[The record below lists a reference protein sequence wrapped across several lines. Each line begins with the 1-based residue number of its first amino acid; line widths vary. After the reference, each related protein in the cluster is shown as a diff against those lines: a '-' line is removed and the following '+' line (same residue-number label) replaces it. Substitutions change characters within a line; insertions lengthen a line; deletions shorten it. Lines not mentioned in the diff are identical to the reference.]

1 MDLPPSTNNFFSTSP
16 RREILYR
23 CLYIF
28 IIFFIAITLCIFWQP
43 LRNTSF
49 TYSLVHIT
57 VENTAIRLFFRLI
70 TILGSEGF
78 FLILLSVIYWSIN
91 KSLGF
96 WGLIVMP
103 ISIFVTSEIPK
114 DVIKLPRP
122 DVSGVTVTTYTFPSG
137 HASGAV
143 SVWGYLS
150 VRLKARWFWFF
161 SIIVITLVSIS
172 RTMLGYHFLGDVL
185 GGIVTGMVFL
195 LFFFIL
201 GVIITKK
208 NLQTKIKANTLKF
221 MAMVLPFFLSF
232 IPATFAPNFM
242 GYVAGAG
249 LGYLLQRE
257 QLLFDTKGYWKQHF
271 AKIII
276 GCFGLGCIIPG
287 WNYFFPPGI
296 HFLVFIQHTLATFW
310 ITYLAPLLFL
320 KLGLVKKLA

>member
-1 MDLPPSTNNFFSTSP
+1 MDLPPSTNKFFSTSP

-23 CLYIF
+23 CLYFF
-28 IIFFIAITLCIFWQP
+28 IIFFITIALYIYWQP

-91 KSLGF
+91 KFLGF
-96 WGLIVMP
+96 WGLIIMP

-114 DVIKLPRP
+114 DIIKLPRP

-150 VRLKARWFWFF
+150 VSLKKRWFWIF
-161 SIIVITLVSIS
+161 SIVIITLVSIS

-201 GVIITKK
+201 AVIMVKK
-208 NLQTKIKANTLKF
+208 NLQIKTSILKF
-221 MAMVLPFFLSF
+221 MAIALPFVLSF
-232 IPATFAPNFM
+232 LPATFAPNFM
-242 GYVAGAG
+242 GYVAGTC
-249 LGYLLQRE
+249 LGYLLQRD
-257 QLLFDTKGYWKQHF
+257 QLCFDTKGYWKQHM
-271 AKIII
+271 AKMLI
-276 GCFGLGCIIPG
+276 GFSVLALIIPG
-287 WNYFFPPGI
+287 CNYIFHPGI
-296 HFLVFIQHTLATFW
+296 HILKFIQHTLATFW
-310 ITYLAPLLFL
+310 ITYVAPLLFL
-320 KLGLVKKLA
+320 KLRLVERIN